1 MSIRRLIAGLVLVFA
16 TTTSGMAQTTLAAAT
31 AQDFPIMDLKL
42 LPNLSPREASAYQS
56 FLLSNE
62 PRAFAVSATGRSG
75 WFGGAGTLEAARQK
89 ALGFCNREAITDC
102 QIYAENLDVV
112 WPTAHA
118 PVHSAAPGPLVAGP
132 GYAFVPDQRFLW
144 HGPLA
149 ARGLYVW
156 GHGRAPN
163 VDSRGRQPPP
173 YVRFF
178 NNAGFDIV
186 RFDRDPATDLADRAA
201 GWLHQ
206 GLAQL
211 RALGWHILVV
221 GGQSRGAWNSLQILD
236 TPWLADVVI
245 AISPA
250 ANGTN
255 SLVVNSLG
263 QYQFRAIADRAR
275 APTTR
280 LAIVQF
286 ADDPFAGDEDQ
297 RRSTIDQDFRPRAGP
312 LLVID
317 RPAGFSGHGA
327 GNDRGFAVQFGE
339 CLLQFATAA
348 NPPTT
353 CAAAAR

>member
-1 MSIRRLIAGLVLVFA
+1 MSIRRLTAGLLVLLA
-16 TTTSGMAQTTLAAAT
+16 TTASGT
-31 AQDFPIMDLKL
+31 AQPSSRVAAGSYFPIMDLGL
-42 LPNLSPREASAYQS
+42 LPNLSPREAAGYQS
-56 FLLSNE
+56 FLLTNE

-75 WFGGAGTLEAARQK
+75 WFGGAGTIEQARQK
-89 ALGFCNREAITDC
+89 ALGFCNRDGMADC
-102 QIYAENLDVV
+102 EIYAENLDVV
-112 WPTAHA
+112 WPTAQAALHT
-118 PVHSAAPGPLVAGP
+118 PAPGPLITGP

-144 HGPLA
+144 HGPLV

-163 VDSRGRQPPP
+163 VDSRGLQPPA

-201 GWLHQ
+201 GWLHE
-206 GLAQL
+206 GLARL
-211 RALGWHILVV
+211 RTFGWDMVVV

-236 TPWLADVVI
+236 TPGLADVVI

-255 SLVVNSLG
+255 SVVVNSLG
-263 QYQFRAIADRAR
+263 QFQFRTIADRAR

-280 LAIVQF
+280 LAITQF
-286 ADDPFAGDEDQ
+286 TDDPFAGDEDQ
-297 RRSTIDQDFRPRAGP
+297 RRSTIEQDFRPHVGP
-312 LLVID
+312 LLLID
-317 RPAGFSGHGA
+317 RPPGFSGHGA
-327 GNDRGFAVQFGE
+327 GNSRLFAEQFGA

-348 NPPTT
+348 NPPTS
-353 CAAAAR
+353 CPAAAR